1 LRTNGRTVRTVELDR
16 ASVLGRP
23 DPKLMYDVIVVGLGG
38 MGSAT
43 AYQLAGRGKK
53 VLGLELHTPAH
64 DRGSSHGGS
73 RLIRQA
79 YFEAPAYVPLVLRA
93 YELWERLEAE
103 TGRDLMTLCGG
114 LMLGLRGSEVLEG
127 SLRSAREHGLPCELL
142 EAEEVKRRFPALVPD
157 RETVALYE
165 GRAGFL
171 RPEATINAHL
181 ERALTL
187 GAELHFEEPVLS
199 WETSAS
205 EDRVRVE
212 TSVATYEAERLVIT
226 AGAWAPALLADLS
239 LPLQPERRV
248 IYWFEPEG
256 STEPFLPGS
265 FPVFI
270 WEPEDG
276 NTFSCFPLL
285 TGECGVKTVFFRA
298 GGVPCTPETLDR
310 QVRDEEI
317 EFIREYLDEYVPSLA
332 GRCLEAAFCMYTNT
346 PDEHFVIDLYPGHRQ
361 VSFASPCS
369 GHGYK
374 FASVVAEILADL
386 ADDGDTRHP
395 IEMFS
400 SRRFLSIKEQSP

>member
-1 LRTNGRTVRTVELDR
+1 
-16 ASVLGRP
+16 
-23 DPKLMYDVIVVGLGG
+23 MYDVIVVGLGG

-79 YFEAPAYVPLVLRA
+79 YFEDPAYVPLVLRA

-103 TGRDLMTLCGG
+103 TGRDLMRLCGG

-142 EAEEVKRRFPALVPD
+142 ESEEVKRRFPALVPD

-181 ERALTL
+181 GRAVAL
-187 GAELHFEEPVLS
+187 GAELHFEEAVLS
-199 WETSAS
+199 WEASAS

-212 TSVATYEAERLVIT
+212 TPVATYEAERLVIT
-226 AGAWAPALLADLS
+226 AGAWTPALLADLS

-285 TGECGVKTVFFRA
+285 TGERGVKTVFFRA

-317 EFIREYLDEYVPSLA
+317 DFIREYLAKYVPSLA
-332 GRCLEAAFCMYTNT
+332 GRCSEAVVCMYTNT
-346 PDEHFVIDLYPGHRQ
+346 PDEHFVIDLYPGHPQ

-369 GHGYK
+369 GHGFK
-374 FASVVAEILADL
+374 FASVVGEIMADL
-386 ADDGDTRHP
+386 ADDGATRHP

-400 SRRFLSIKEQSP
+400 SCRFPGGEGRVERRSDTM

>member
-1 LRTNGRTVRTVELDR
+1 
-16 ASVLGRP
+16 
-23 DPKLMYDVIVVGLGG
+23 MYDVIVVGLGG
-38 MGSAT
+38 MGSDA
-43 AYQLAGRGKK
+43 AYQLAGHGKK
-53 VLGLELHTPAH
+53 VLGLERHTPAH

-79 YFEAPAYVPLVLRA
+79 YFEDPAYVPLVLRA

-103 TGRDLMTLCGG
+103 TGQDLMTLCGG
-114 LMLGLRGSEVLEG
+114 LMLGRRGSEVLEG
-127 SLRSAREHGLPCELL
+127 SLRSAREHDLPCELL
-142 EAEEVKRRFPALVPD
+142 EVEEVKRRFPTLAPD
-157 RETVALYE
+157 PETVALYE
-165 GRAGFL
+165 GRAGFV
-171 RPEATINAHL
+171 RPEATITAHL
-181 ERALTL
+181 ERAVIL

-199 WETSAS
+199 WGVSPS

-212 TSVATYEAERLVIT
+212 TPVATYEAERLVIT
-226 AGAWAPALLADLS
+226 AGAWAPALLADLG

-256 STEPFLPGS
+256 GTEPFFPGS

-270 WEPEDG
+270 WEPNDG

-285 TGECGVKTVFFRA
+285 AGERGVKTVFFRA

-317 EFIREYLDEYVPSLA
+317 GFMREYLDEYVPSLA
-332 GRCLEAAFCMYTNT
+332 GRCLETVVCMYTNT
-346 PDEHFVIDLYPGHRQ
+346 PDEHFVIDLYPGHPQ

-374 FASVVAEILADL
+374 FASVVGEILADL
-386 ADDGDTRHP
+386 AADGATRHP

-400 SRRFLSIKEQSP
+400 SSRFLSVEAESL

>member
-1 LRTNGRTVRTVELDR
+1 
-16 ASVLGRP
+16 
-23 DPKLMYDVIVVGLGG
+23 MYDVIVVGLGG

-53 VLGLELHTPAH
+53 VLGLELYTPAH

-79 YFEAPAYVPLVLRA
+79 YFEDPAYVPLVLRA

-114 LMLGLRGSEVLEG
+114 LMLGMRGSEVLEG

-157 RETVALYE
+157 SETVALYE

-181 ERALTL
+181 ERALAL

-199 WETSAS
+199 WDAPAS
-205 EDRVRVE
+205 EDRVLVE
-212 TSVATYEAERLVIT
+212 TPVATYEAERLVVT
-226 AGAWAPALLADLS
+226 AGAWAPALLADLR

-256 STEPFLPGS
+256 NTEQFLPGS

-285 TGECGVKTVFFRA
+285 TGERGVKTVFFRA
-298 GGVPCTPETLDR
+298 GGVACTPETLDR
-310 QVRDEEI
+310 RVRDQEI
-317 EFIREYLDEYVPSLA
+317 EFIREYLERYVPSLA
-332 GRCLEAAFCMYTNT
+332 GRCSEAVVCMYTNT
-346 PDEHFVIDLYPGHRQ
+346 PDEHFVIDLHPDYPQ
-361 VSFASPCS
+361 VSIASPCS
-369 GHGYK
+369 GHGFK
-374 FASVVAEILADL
+374 FASVVGEIMADL
-386 ADDGDTRHP
+386 ADDGATRHP

-400 SRRFLSIKEQSP
+400 SCRFPGGEGRLERRSDTTM

>member
-1 LRTNGRTVRTVELDR
+1 
-16 ASVLGRP
+16 
-23 DPKLMYDVIVVGLGG
+23 MYDVIVVGLGG

-43 AYQLAGRGKK
+43 AYQLVGRGKK
-53 VLGLELHTPAH
+53 VLGLERHTPAH

-79 YFEAPAYVPLVLRA
+79 YFEDPAYVPLVLRA

-103 TGRDLMTLCGG
+103 TGQDLMTLCGG
-114 LMLGLRGSEVLEG
+114 LMLGRRGSKVLEG
-127 SLRSAREHGLPCELL
+127 SLRSALEHDP
-142 EAEEVKRRFPALVPD
+142 
-157 RETVALYE
+157 ETVALYE
-165 GRAGFL
+165 GRAGFVG
-171 RPEATINAHL
+171 PEATITAHL
-181 ERALTL
+181 GRAATL

-199 WETSAS
+199 WGVSPS
-205 EDRVRVE
+205 EDRVRVK
-212 TSVATYEAERLVIT
+212 TPVATYEAERLVIT

-256 STEPFLPGS
+256 GTEPFLPGS

-270 WEPEDG
+270 WEPDDG

-285 TGECGVKTVFFRA
+285 AGERGVKTVFFRA

-317 EFIREYLDEYVPSLA
+317 EFMREYLDEYVPSLA
-332 GRCLEAAFCMYTNT
+332 GRCLETVVCMYTNT
-346 PDEHFVIDLYPGHRQ
+346 PDEHFIIDQYPGHPQ

-374 FASVVAEILADL
+374 FASVVGEILADL
-386 ADDGDTRHP
+386 AADGATRHP

-400 SRRFLSIKEQSP
+400 SSRFLSVEEESL

>member
-1 LRTNGRTVRTVELDR
+1 
-16 ASVLGRP
+16 
-23 DPKLMYDVIVVGLGG
+23 MYDVIVVGLGG

-43 AYQLAGRGKK
+43 AYQLVGRGKK
-53 VLGLELHTPAH
+53 VLGLERHTPAH

-79 YFEAPAYVPLVLRA
+79 YFEDPAYVPLVLRA

-103 TGRDLMTLCGG
+103 TGQDLMTLCGG
-114 LMLGLRGSEVLEG
+114 LMLGPRGSVVLEG
-127 SLRSAREHGLPCELL
+127 SLRSAREHNLPCELL
-142 EAEEVKRRFPALVPD
+142 DAEEVKRRFPALAPD

-165 GRAGFL
+165 GCAGFV

-181 ERALTL
+181 RRAAAL

-199 WETSAS
+199 WGVSPS

-212 TSVATYEAERLVIT
+212 TLVATYEAERLVIT
-226 AGAWAPALLADLS
+226 AGAWAPALIADLS

-248 IYWFEPEG
+248 IFWFEPEG
-256 STEPFLPGS
+256 GTEPFLPGN

-270 WEPEDG
+270 WEPNDG

-285 TGECGVKTVFFRA
+285 AGERGVKTVFFRA

-317 EFIREYLDEYVPSLA
+317 GFMREYLDEYVPSLA
-332 GRCLEAAFCMYTNT
+332 GRCLETVVCMYTNT
-346 PDEHFVIDLYPGHRQ
+346 PDEHFVIDLYPGHPQ

-374 FASVVAEILADL
+374 FASVVGEILADL
-386 ADDGDTRHP
+386 AADGATRHP

-400 SRRFLSIKEQSP
+400 SSRFLSVEEESL